1 MPVKRL
7 GILKPV
13 TANTYYTLATA
24 DVACV
29 ASVVVANRG
38 AVDITVSI
46 YVDPVDSGGAED
58 QRAFIASNLVVQI
71 GQSFETFRF
80 GLNAGDKIVVASSTI
95 DVSFS
100 SNAVYEVSGRTAV
113 SYVAVEPTAPQVG
126 DIWVNS
132 ETDDLKVYT
141 GSSWATIALAADQGP
156 TGPTGPTGSAG
167 IQGPSGPRGATGPTG
182 PIGIA
187 GPTGPATAGSTGT
200 IGQIRW
206 NENFIYVCVDVNTW
220 KRVAINTW

>member
-7 GILKPV
+7 GIVKPV
-13 TANTYYTLATA
+13 TVDTYYALATA

-38 AVDITVSI
+38 AVDIVVSI

-58 QRAFIASNLVVQI
+58 QRAFIASSLAIGV

-80 GLNAGDKIVVASSTI
+80 GLNVGDRILIASSTT
-95 DVSFS
+95 DVSFTA
-100 SNAVYEVSGRTAV
+100 NAVYEVTGRTAV
-113 SYVAVEPTAPQVG
+113 SYLAVAPTAPQVG

-132 ETDDLKVYT
+132 ETDALTVYT

-156 TGPTGPTGSAG
+156 VGPTGPTGPAG

-182 PIGIA
+182 PVSII

-206 NENFIYVCVDVNTW
+206 DEDFIYVCVDVNTW
-220 KRVAINTW
+220 KRATLNTW